1 MTHRFAE
8 NANMTPNLVSLLL
21 SFVATVV
28 AVVATAVAV
37 ASYMRVRLQK
47 LPTVEFLVTRD
58 ASDEAQYW
66 LSVSNPSRR
75 LIILDWVEV
84 FSPQPKTADTV
95 VILPM
100 MKTNSGK
107 GETNLAWEEVKRAE
121 QLGSN
126 RMKPVYL
133 AVPAGQTEFL
143 HIRFRGVTD
152 DEDEGFG
159 IKLRLHWSKGLSWPY
174 RRYITRHIMLDEEQ
188 VKART
193 MASFNHP
200 GLPP

>member
-1 MTHRFAE
+1 
-8 NANMTPNLVSLLL
+8 MTPNLVSLLL
-21 SFVATVV
+21 SFVATAV
-28 AVVATAVAV
+28 AVVASVVAV
-37 ASYMRVRLQK
+37 ASYMRVRLEE

-84 FSPQPKTADTV
+84 FSPRPKSVDTV

-100 MKTNSGK
+100 MRTKSGM

-143 HIRFRGVTD
+143 HIRFRGITD
-152 DEDEGFG
+152 DEDGGFE
-159 IKLRLHWSKGLSWPY
+159 INLRLHWSKGLSWWF
-174 RRYITRHIMLDEEQ
+174 RKFVTRQIMLDAEQ
-188 VKART
+188 VKDRT

-200 GLPP
+200 GLPS